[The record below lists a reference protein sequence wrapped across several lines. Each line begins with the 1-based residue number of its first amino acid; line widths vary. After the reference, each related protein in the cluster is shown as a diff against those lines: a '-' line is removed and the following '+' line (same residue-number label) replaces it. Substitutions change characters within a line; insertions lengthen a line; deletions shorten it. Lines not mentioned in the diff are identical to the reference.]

1 MKKLYPL
8 KFQPILK
15 ELIWGGHKIC
25 AFKGITP
32 EKDNVGE
39 SWEIS
44 GVKGNV
50 SIVSNGALKGRR
62 LDELIVAYKKDL
74 VGQHNYER
82 FGTVFPLLIKFIDT
96 NADVSIQVH
105 PNDKLA
111 KKRHN
116 SFGKTEMWYIINA
129 NPGASVLMGFSKQM
143 TPEKYDKAIL
153 DNNFVSYLK
162 KYDIQSGDVFFVPTG
177 RVHAAKAGAFF
188 IEIQQTSDITYRI
201 YDYDRVGADGKK
213 RELHTEL
220 AKDAIDYTILDD
232 YRTVYSGVENKPVI
246 LESTRY
252 FTTVLLKLTK
262 NTSRDLSKMDSF
274 VIYICFEGSCTI
286 TDERKN
292 RVEVKQGESILIPAI
307 SKRINIQPDKH
318 VHLLETYVLEQKED
332 L

>member
-1 MKKLYPL
+1 MKLYPL

-15 ELIWGGHKIC
+15 ELIWGGNKIC
-25 AFKGITP
+25 KFKGITP
-32 EKDNVGE
+32 EKNNVGE

-50 SIVSNGALKGRR
+50 SIVSNGKLKGKR
-62 LDELIVAYKKDL
+62 LDELLVEYKKDL
-74 VGQHNYER
+74 VGQYNFER

-105 PNDKLA
+105 PNDELA

-129 NPGASVLMGFSKQM
+129 SPGASVLMGFSKQM
-143 TPEKYDKAIL
+143 TPKKYNKAIEER
-153 DNNFVSYLK
+153 NFVSYLRE
-162 KYDIQSGDVFFVPTG
+162 YNIQSGDVFLVPTG

-201 YDYDRVGADGKK
+201 FDYDRLGADGKK

-220 AKDAIDYTILDD
+220 AKDAIDYTVLDN
-232 YRTVYSGVENKPVI
+232 YRTEYPREENKPVV

-252 FTTVLLKLTK
+252 FTTQLLKLTK
-262 NTSRDLSKMDSF
+262 NKLRDFSKIDSF
-274 VIYICFEGSCTI
+274 VIYVCFEGTCHI
-286 TDERKN
+286 TDECN
-292 RVEVKQGESILIPAI
+292 NAVEVKQGESILIPASTQTVHI
-307 SKRINIQPDKH
+307 EPDKK
-318 VHLLETYVLEQKED
+318 VLLLETYVLKQTE
-332 L
+332 